1 MVPHRHTKMGNRI
14 RSENETADVATLIA
28 AAGWTL
34 RRGWSEDGRRLAALC
49 AMTVLR
55 GVTPAALA
63 LVVRGLVNAAVATAG
78 NQASPHSLVPWLLAS
93 FVFALMEAVLPL
105 LDRLLNQRF
114 RTDAQMR
121 VTGDVVAHA
130 ARLDIGS
137 LEDREVRALFER
149 ARSDTVSAQPD
160 LIVALQALAMGML
173 QVSLLLA
180 VLAYI
185 EPLTVL
191 LVGPI
196 SLPYVV
202 HRWRSAQRRY
212 EDAVARTEER
222 RWSGYFV
229 SQLTHPESAIQAKLL
244 DLGPM
249 FLRRIRSLMAELR
262 ARDRRL
268 FRRDFRGSA
277 AFAAAT
283 TIVFYAIFF
292 RVAWRVSSGSLSV
305 GDLAVFASAA
315 SRLRAGLE
323 NTISALGVACEKA
336 LHVQGLRRF
345 FAAEPRLTTA
355 SSPVGVGHVRGA
367 VELDGVSFTYPGA
380 DRPVLT
386 GVSLRIAPGEVV
398 AVVGENGAGKS
409 TLMKLIARL
418 YDVTAGAVRIDG
430 VDVREWPLDELQRTV
445 TFLTQ
450 SSPRY
455 EATAYDNVAYGD
467 WAGAQRDPGRVP
479 SVAARTGLTPLIER
493 LPKGYDTTVGRIFGD
508 HELSGGEWQQVA
520 IARAMVRNAAL
531 LILDEPTGQLD
542 ARREYEL
549 FRRFRELAEGR
560 TTLLVSHRFTTLRL
574 ADRIAVLDGG
584 RIAETGTHEQLLARG
599 GGYAR
604 LYELHRRQWG
614 EDER

>member
-1 MVPHRHTKMGNRI
+1 MP
-14 RSENETADVATLIA
+14 RSHSTLPETADVATLIA
-28 AAGWTL
+28 AARWTL
-34 RRGWSEDGRRLAALC
+34 RRAWSEDRGLILGLFG
-49 AMTVLR
+49 MTVVR
-55 GVTPAALA
+55 GVTPPALA
-63 LVVRGLVNAAVATAG
+63 LVMRGLVNAAVAAAG
-78 NQASPHSLVPWLLAS
+78 RGANLWSLVPWLLAS
-93 FVFALMEAVLPL
+93 FVCATMEAVLPL
-105 LDRLLNQRF
+105 LDRLLTQRY
-114 RTDAQMR
+114 RSDAQMR
-121 VTGDVVAHA
+121 ITGDVVAHA

-137 LEDREVRALFER
+137 LEDREVRGLFER
-149 ARSDTVSAQPD
+149 ARSDTVTAQPD
-160 LIVALQALAMGML
+160 LIVALQGLATGTL
-173 QVSLLLA
+173 QVGLLLA
-180 VLAYI
+180 VLAFI
-185 EPLTVL
+185 EPLTVIF
-191 LVGPI
+191 VAPV

-202 HRWRSAQRRY
+202 HRWRTARRRY

-222 RWSGYFV
+222 QWSGYFV

-268 FRRDFRGSA
+268 FEHDFRGSA
-277 AFAAAT
+277 LFAAST

-305 GDLAVFASAA
+305 GDLAVFAGAA
-315 SRLRAGLE
+315 SRLRGGLE
-323 NTISALGVACEKA
+323 NTISTLGTACEEA

-345 FAAEPRLTTA
+345 FGAEPRLATA
-355 SSPVGVGHVRGA
+355 VSPARPERVRGA
-367 VELDGVSFTYPGA
+367 VELDDVCFTYPGS

-386 GVSLRIAPGEVV
+386 GVSLQIAPGEVV

-430 VDVREWPLDELQRTV
+430 IDVREWPLDTLQRTV

-450 SSPRY
+450 SSARY
-455 EATAYDNVAYGD
+455 EATAYDNVAYGN
-467 WAGAQRDPGRVP
+467 WARAEREPSWVP
-479 SVAARTGLTPLIER
+479 AVAGRTGLTALIER

-520 IARAMVRNAAL
+520 IARAMVRDAPL

-549 FRRFRELAEGR
+549 FRRFRELADGR
-560 TTLLVSHRFTTLRL
+560 TTLLVSHRFTTLRM

-584 RIAETGTHEQLLARG
+584 RIAESGTHEQLVARG
-599 GGYAR
+599 GVYAR
-604 LYELHRRQWG
+604 LYELHRRQSL
-614 EDER
+614 ENER